1 MAINLLKYLGETTC
15 LPRINNAMFRALL
28 TLLIILSWNENKFD
42 EKIIFFSFEKKKKS
56 LRKKSS
62 REAIGRVQKKSLSI

>member
-1 MAINLLKYLGETTC
+1 
-15 LPRINNAMFRALL
+15 MFRALL
-28 TLLIILSWNENKFD
+28 TLLIILSWNENKFI
-42 EKIIFFSFEKKKKS
+42 EKNKKS